1 MRICAGITH
10 VVIGEAPDM
19 SFVVEEVRH
28 RWNSLSIDTSR
39 REDLAKTH
47 PLWVR
52 SGAAVASL
60 SSKKEPKPTHT
71 GAKILNLGQDTRAGK
86 DTHRW
91 PITKPGAVQFIGSNF
106 M

>member
-19 SFVVEEVRH
+19 SYVVEEVRH

-47 PLWVR
+47 PLGCDRKPR
-52 SGAAVASL
+52 SQVFLPKKNQNRHTQVAYN
-60 SSKKEPKPTHT
+60 KT
-71 GAKILNLGQDTRAGK
+71 GDRT
-86 DTHRW
+86 
-91 PITKPGAVQFIGSNF
+91 VIGSYF
-106 M
+106 LRFI